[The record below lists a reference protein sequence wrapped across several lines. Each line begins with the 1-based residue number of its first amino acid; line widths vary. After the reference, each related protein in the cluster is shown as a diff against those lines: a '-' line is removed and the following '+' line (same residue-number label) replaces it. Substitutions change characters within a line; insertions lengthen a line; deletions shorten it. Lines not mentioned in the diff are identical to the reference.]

1 MSLRKL
7 VLIRLRDFENLL
19 KIVKAEEN
27 CNNKTESVLYEDRCA
42 ELYNSCAEELLMC
55 ELDEGSNKDK
65 KQILQEKCVQL
76 NEEGIKSYVID
87 SGNFEFMQEKLKID
101 FEELGLDPQYTYLM
115 TENSGVENNIRSTSS
130 SEFLYTY
137 NGTSYRMKY
146 LTVTAADDPAFEKC
160 SEANV
165 IKTTNR
171 TLLENCLNT
180 AISAY
185 ISAIYAPLGTVAS
198 LCGLNISNF
207 ANGQQAALN
216 LNGGANWTRVYTLV
230 YNENSEMWYMGSC
243 VESVYVYSYMS
254 GMYYDAATNKM
265 KSVEKNEQESTKYS
279 SYYSD
284 LDWRKRNAVIYM
296 LNLNGCRYDSVGDVS
311 FYYGNIKT
319 ITLIENF

>member
-1 MSLRKL
+1 M
-7 VLIRLRDFENLL
+7 
-19 KIVKAEEN
+19 
-27 CNNKTESVLYEDRCA
+27 
-42 ELYNSCAEELLMC
+42 
-55 ELDEGSNKDK
+55 
-65 KQILQEKCVQL
+65 
-76 NEEGIKSYVID
+76 
-87 SGNFEFMQEKLKID
+87 
-101 FEELGLDPQYTYLM
+101 
-115 TENSGVENNIRSTSS
+115 
-130 SEFLYTY
+130 
-137 NGTSYRMKY
+137 
-146 LTVTAADDPAFEKC
+146 
-160 SEANV
+160 
-165 IKTTNR
+165 
-171 TLLENCLNT
+171 NT

-207 ANGQQAALN
+207 ANGQQATLN
-216 LNGGANWTRVYTLV
+216 LNGGANWTRIYTLV

-254 GMYYDAATNKM
+254 GIYYDAATIKM